1 MKYSLRDI
9 FLVKESKE
17 ESVELNGTELT
28 VYHLTSKDKLNVPV
42 RSYSNIE
49 KPKPSGDKA
58 KDIINNMAYNKHSVR
73 SGQSI
78 PDDIIEYQGITS
90 ILSDPFTQ
98 GTGFSPGGGDMYG
111 KGLYT
116 CYKFNPL
123 IVGRYGDICLKFK
136 FDISS
141 SVIFFED
148 LAKKVHGKNW
158 RIFDQIKSILSNK
171 TNGEYSP
178 ESEEM
183 IDSIMQAI
191 ISSRGSK
198 TINKLSNLRNKSYLN
213 DNDITS
219 GPALLFSKILIELG
233 LLDVINGLI
242 FRGGRDGPVCLIYN
256 PERDANFVGLGRAS
270 NGKVT
275 WSNSLAEF
283 FNNPKFLDI
292 SFEDMQEIAKE
303 NSIDDDEYKV
313 DIIGIGKKMKTLEM
327 LKDKTLQPDVLEKI
341 YNEFNDET
349 IKQRVL
355 LHANA
360 SPDFLYN
367 AAYEEQDTET
377 LPFIFANKNF
387 PFERLKQD
395 VINGNDINEDML
407 DLLLGRPR
415 VMDEPLAR
423 AIYKN
428 KSYIIRSRAVNW
440 KNLPTDMVIEMLDDP
455 NEYIRGRA
463 AAHKNAP
470 KTVASSVKGES
481 ALLKDYIKMMLL

>member
-1 MKYSLRDI
+1 MKYSLRDS
-9 FLVKESKE
+9 FLIKESKE

-42 RSYSNIE
+42 RNYSNIE
-49 KPKPSGDKA
+49 KPNLTGNKA
-58 KDIINNMAYNKHSVR
+58 KDIINNMEYNRHSAR
-73 SGQSI
+73 SGQSM
-78 PDDIIEYQGITS
+78 PDDVIEYQGITS

-178 ESEEM
+178 ESEEI
-183 IDSIMQAI
+183 IDSIMRAI
-191 ISSRGSK
+191 MSSKGAK

-213 DNDITS
+213 DNDVTS

-233 LLDVINGLI
+233 LLEVINGLI

-327 LKDKTLQPDVLEKI
+327 LKDKTLHPDVLEKI
-341 YNEFNDET
+341 YNEFNDEI

-355 LHANA
+355 LHVNA
-360 SPDFLYN
+360 SPDFLLN
-367 AAYEEQDTET
+367 AAYSAPDTHT
-377 LPFIFANKNF
+377 LSFILANENF
-387 PFERLKQD
+387 PFERLRQD
-395 VINGNDINEDML
+395 VIDGKDVDDDLIHFLLAHTHYIN
-407 DLLLGRPR
+407 
-415 VMDEPLAR
+415 EPLAR
-423 AIYKN
+423 MLYKHN
-428 KSYIIRSRAVNW
+428 NYLVRSYIINW
-440 KNLPTDMVIEMLDDP
+440 KNLPKDIVIEMLDDP
-455 NEYIRGRA
+455 NEHIRARA
-463 AAHKNAP
+463 AAHKKAP
-470 KTVASSVKGES
+470 KTVKSSVKGES
-481 ALLKDYIKMMLL
+481 ALRDYIKMMLS